1 MNCFYINLDEATERR
16 SSFENNFLK
25 NKSDRW
31 NLLRFP
37 AIDTNYVKTNNVK
50 GEISIS
56 NKACNLSHKFAI
68 KKTLILKNL

>member
-1 MNCFYINLDEATERR
+1 MNCFYINLDKATERK

-25 NKSDRW
+25 NKSDQW
-31 NLLRFP
+31 NLSRFP
-37 AIDTNYVKTNNVK
+37 AVDTNYVETNKIK
-50 GEISIS
+50 GVISSS